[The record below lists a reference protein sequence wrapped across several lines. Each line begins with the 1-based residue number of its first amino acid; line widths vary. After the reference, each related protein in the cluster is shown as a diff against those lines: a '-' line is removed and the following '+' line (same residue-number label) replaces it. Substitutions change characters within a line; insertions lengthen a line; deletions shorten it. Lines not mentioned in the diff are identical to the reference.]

1 MTWRTE
7 HWKSLTQNRVQK
19 KGSGGG
25 GGARRQPKK
34 NLQPRTLYSTRLLF
48 KFDEEIKSFTEK
60 QNLREFSTT
69 KPALQQTL
77 KEFF

>member
-1 MTWRTE
+1 MP
-7 HWKSLTQNRVQK
+7 QNRIQK
-19 KGSGGG
+19 KRSGEKKK
-25 GGARRQPKK
+25 RRQPKK

-60 QNLREFSTT
+60 QNLREFSST

-77 KEFF
+77 KEFL